1 MFFLSPFF
9 VLVSCFLKKKD
20 IFSFQVN
27 HSETYV
33 DPITGSCTNTIEAKW
48 GALKKKIPRRCR
60 GKNRLPYYLT
70 EQLWRS
76 QNKGKLWEGFLRAF
90 KEIVYLDDAATI
102 NREIQESDEETESD
116 QSTESNQSTE

>member
-1 MFFLSPFF
+1 MAHNHY
-9 VLVSCFLKKKD
+9 FLKCL
-20 IFSFQVN
+20 
-27 HSETYV
+27 
-33 DPITGSCTNTIEAKW
+33 ITFCVWGHTIEAKW

-60 GKNRLPYYLT
+60 GKTRLPYYLT

-102 NREIQESDEETESD
+102 NREIQESDEETEPD
-116 QSTESNQSTE
+116 QSTESKQSTE